1 MTEWRWNGARWWKCD
16 FHTHTPA
23 SDDYGKGGNQ
33 AALQDRSPRE
43 WLLDYMRAGIDCV
56 AVTDHNT
63 GKWVHV
69 LQRAME
75 ELTED
80 GHSDYRKL
88 YLFPGM
94 EISVSGGIHLLA
106 IFDPSKTS
114 SDLDALRGAVEFE
127 GTPGGS
133 DAVTRKA
140 FIDVVRAVTLAGGIA
155 IPAHVDG
162 DSGLFHRQSGT
173 TLAQALDCK
182 DIFAMELVNP
192 EFQKP
197 PLYID
202 KGSRWTEILGSDA
215 HHPSGDGEQ
224 RYPGSHYT
232 WVKMG
237 SPSIEGLRLALLDGA
252 LSVRRSDQYTDDP
265 NEHAPLALDSIEV
278 SQACYMGRDQSFTI
292 GFNPWLNAV
301 IGGRGTGKS
310 TLVEF
315 LRIALRR
322 KDELPEDLKPEF
334 EKYGQVKLSREDGGL
349 LTNDAE
355 IKAIYRKNDSRF
367 RIQWNVAGD
376 LEPIE
381 QEDGNGEWRRSDG
394 SIQQRFPMRIYSQKQ
409 VFQLAKE
416 TAALLKV
423 VDESRKVDPHSW
435 SEKWKMEESRFLS
448 LRARAREIE
457 TGLAEGP
464 RLRGELED
472 VERRLTIFEQ
482 SGHAEILK
490 SFQKRTRQT
499 RDVEAWEESWTGA
512 GTRLRKIA
520 DEFVPDLLDRTS
532 FDSDSKVDVE
542 LLGHAAKAHDGLEEI
557 RRQVEALASQADEVV
572 TEWRKN
578 RDESTWKQTVDA
590 AKQAYVELR
599 EKLEREGAGNPAA
612 YGDFVQRRQDI
623 EQRLK
628 KMDELKVHVVNL
640 NHQADACLRHLLEIR
655 RELTAS
661 RRTFLEDVLRDNRYV
676 RIQVLPYGARE
687 TVEMEFRQLLQ
698 RGEGGFGKDI
708 GSPDEGGLLGELY
721 KQYDDSE
728 VIEQNLLNIKNHV
741 KKIAS
746 GKHDKVNVADKRFA
760 THVGTLPPETI
771 DRLDLWFPEDSLEV
785 EYSPTGDGRDFRS
798 IQQGSPGQKTAA
810 LLAFLLSYGDEP
822 LILDQPEDDLDNHL
836 IYDLIVTQLR
846 EVKRRR
852 QVIVVTHNANIVVN
866 GDAELVVALEAS
878 HGGTQKESE
887 GCLQEKRVR
896 ETICSVMEGGR
907 KAFDDR
913 YRRIALEE
921 HRD

>member
-23 SDDYGKGGNQ
+23 SNDYGKGRNQ
-33 AALQDRSPRE
+33 AALQERSPME

-63 GKWVHV
+63 GKWVDV

-114 SDLDALRGAVEFE
+114 SDLDAVRGAVEYE

-133 DAVTRKA
+133 DAVSRKA
-140 FIDVVRAVTLAGGIA
+140 FIDVVRAVTSAGGIA

-173 TLAQALDCK
+173 TLKQALDCK

-197 PLYID
+197 QLYID
-202 KGSRWTEILGSDA
+202 EGSRWTEILGSDA

-278 SQACYMGRDQSFTI
+278 SQACYMGRHQSFTI

-334 EKYGQVKLSREDGGL
+334 EKYGQVRLSREDGGL

-381 QEDGNGEWRRSDG
+381 QEDGNGEWLRAEG
-394 SIQQRFPMRIYSQKQ
+394 NIQQRFPMRIYSQKQ
-409 VFQLAKE
+409 VFQLAK
-416 TAALLKV
+416 TPLALLKV
-423 VDESRKVDPHSW
+423 IDESPKVDRHSW
-435 SEKWKMEESRFLS
+435 LEKWKMEESRFLS
-448 LRARAREIE
+448 LRARAREIDA
-457 TGLAEGP
+457 GLAEEP
-464 RLRGELED
+464 RLRGELAD
-472 VERRLTIFEQ
+472 ASRTLAIFEQ
-482 SGHAEILK
+482 AGHAEILK
-490 SFQKRTRQT
+490 SFQKRTRQM

-512 GTRLRKIA
+512 GTQLRKFA
-520 DEFVPDLLDRTS
+520 DEIVPDLLDGTS
-532 FDSDSKVDVE
+532 FDSDSTVDGA
-542 LLGHAAKAHDGLEEI
+542 LIGHATKAHDRLDEI
-557 RRQVEALASQADEVV
+557 RRQVEALVSQADGVV
-572 TEWRKN
+572 AEW
-578 RDESTWKQTVDA
+578 
-590 AKQAYVELR
+590 
-599 EKLEREGAGNPAA
+599 
-612 YGDFVQRRQDI
+612 
-623 EQRLK
+623 LK
-628 KMDELKVHVVNL
+628 K
-640 NHQADACLRHLLEIR
+640 
-655 RELTAS
+655 
-661 RRTFLEDVLRDNRYV
+661 
-676 RIQVLPYGARE
+676 
-687 TVEMEFRQLLQ
+687 
-698 RGEGGFGKDI
+698 
-708 GSPDEGGLLGELY
+708 
-721 KQYDDSE
+721 
-728 VIEQNLLNIKNHV
+728 
-741 KKIAS
+741 
-746 GKHDKVNVADKRFA
+746 
-760 THVGTLPPETI
+760 
-771 DRLDLWFPEDSLEV
+771 
-785 EYSPTGDGRDFRS
+785 
-798 IQQGSPGQKTAA
+798 QG
-810 LLAFLLSYGDEP
+810 
-822 LILDQPEDDLDNHL
+822 
-836 IYDLIVTQLR
+836 
-846 EVKRRR
+846 
-852 QVIVVTHNANIVVN
+852 
-866 GDAELVVALEAS
+866 
-878 HGGTQKESE
+878 
-887 GCLQEKRVR
+887 
-896 ETICSVMEGGR
+896 
-907 KAFDDR
+907 
-913 YRRIALEE
+913 
-921 HRD
+921 